1 MQEKLQGFSCMCLI
15 CKVYGIMIWY
25 DINFDSRNLD
35 FEQQRMDY
43 VIKLN
48 AVNVL
53 MEKQGRVSKEML

>member
-1 MQEKLQGFSCMCLI
+1 
-15 CKVYGIMIWY
+15 MIWY